1 MIAPKL
7 IALAMAAGMVGMFAS
22 EEFGTN
28 LLMAI
33 VTCLS

>member
-1 MIAPKL
+1 MIALKF
-7 IALAMAAGMVGMFAS
+7 IALAMAAGIVFTFAS

-28 LLMAI
+28 LLLAI